1 MPHMQHSLTKAL
13 AFFSAIVCVLLTV
26 ALSTPIDPA
35 IKNFPAGGFS
45 QITSWYKERID
56 AVDPSG
62 KDLSGAVI
70 AIAKEGKL
78 AYLQPIGFQDRAKT
92 IPMTTDS
99 IFWIAS
105 MTKPITSVA
114 AMTLVDDGKL
124 DLDAPVAKYLP
135 ELKTMQVATAK
146 PNPASGKIDIALEP
160 PKRPRTV
167 RDLLRHTSGLVYPPQ
182 FLDEPINRLYAKAAF
197 EPDNSLAE
205 FVTSLSSLPL
215 AHQPGEVWEYSWGVD
230 VLARVVEVA
239 SGQQF
244 DRFLQS
250 RVFKPLGMVDTGF
263 YVPSEN
269 LGRVVEA
276 PTTRPPQFDITWP
289 RKLVSG
295 GGGLAS
301 TALDYLRFCQMLLNG
316 GELDGVRILAPET
329 VKLMTAD
336 ALPYDVSFV
345 GRSVGPD
352 YGTTFGLGFAIRT
365 SRTSSLSSPGGS
377 VGSFGWSGVWGT
389 DFWVDPAQKVIAV
402 QMIQVAPEKVSDY
415 FTAMRNLTYGAL
427 NISQH

>member
-1 MPHMQHSLTKAL
+1 MAHMRHSLTKAL
-13 AFFSAIVCVLLTV
+13 AFFSAIGCVLMTV
-26 ALSTPIDPA
+26 ALSTAIYPA
-35 IKNFPAGGFS
+35 IKNPSIGGFS
-45 QITSWYKERID
+45 QITSWYKKRID
-56 AVDPSG
+56 AVDPSR

-114 AMTLVDDGKL
+114 AMMLVDDGKL

-135 ELKTMQVATAK
+135 ELKTMEVATAK
-146 PNPASGKIDIALEP
+146 PDPASGKIDIALEP
-160 PKRPRTV
+160 PKRPMTV

-182 FLDEPINRLYAKAAF
+182 VLDGPINRLYAKAAF
-197 EPDNSLAE
+197 KPDNSLAE

-230 VLARVVEVA
+230 VLARVVEVS
-239 SGQQF
+239 SGQPF
-244 DRFLQS
+244 DEFLQS
-250 RVFKPLGMVDTGF
+250 RIFKPLGMVDTGF

-276 PTTRPPQFDITWP
+276 PTTRPPQFDITRP

-329 VKLMTAD
+329 VKLMTAN

-352 YGTTFGLGFAIRT
+352 HGTTFGLGFAIRT
-365 SRTSSLSSPGGS
+365 SGGS

-389 DFWVDPAQKVIAV
+389 VFWVDPAQKVIAV
-402 QMIQVAPEKVSDY
+402 QMIQVAPEKVGDY
-415 FTAMRNLTYGAL
+415 FTAMRNLTYAAL

>member
-1 MPHMQHSLTKAL
+1 MTHMQHSLTKAL
-13 AFFSAIVCVLLTV
+13 AFFSAIGCVLLTV

-35 IKNFPAGGFS
+35 NKNFSIGGFS

-56 AVDPSG
+56 AVGPSG

-114 AMTLVDDGKL
+114 AMMLVDDGKL
-124 DLDAPVAKYLP
+124 DLDAPVAEYLP

-160 PKRPRTV
+160 QKRPMTV

-182 FLDEPINRLYAKAAF
+182 VVDGPINRLYAKAAF
-197 EPDNSLAE
+197 KPDNSLAE
-205 FVTSLSSLPL
+205 FVTSLSKLPL

-239 SGQQF
+239 SGQQI
-244 DRFLQS
+244 DQFLQS
-250 RVFKPLGMVDTGF
+250 RIFKPLEMVDTGF
-263 YVPSEN
+263 HVPSEN

-276 PTTRPPQFDITWP
+276 PTTRPPQFDITRP

-295 GGGLAS
+295 G
-301 TALDYLRFCQMLLNG
+301 
-316 GELDGVRILAPET
+316 
-329 VKLMTAD
+329 
-336 ALPYDVSFV
+336 
-345 GRSVGPD
+345 
-352 YGTTFGLGFAIRT
+352 
-365 SRTSSLSSPGGS
+365 
-377 VGSFGWSGVWGT
+377 
-389 DFWVDPAQKVIAV
+389 
-402 QMIQVAPEKVSDY
+402 
-415 FTAMRNLTYGAL
+415 
-427 NISQH
+427 

>member
-1 MPHMQHSLTKAL
+1 MTHMQHSLTKAL
-13 AFFSAIVCVLLTV
+13 AFFSAIGRVLMTV
-26 ALSTPIDPA
+26 ALSTAIYPA
-35 IKNFPAGGFS
+35 IKNPSIGGFS
-45 QITSWYKERID
+45 QITSWYKKRID

-114 AMTLVDDGKL
+114 AMMLVDDGKL

-160 PKRPRTV
+160 PKRPMTV

-182 FLDEPINRLYAKAAF
+182 FVDEPINRLYAKAAF
-197 EPDNSLAE
+197 KPDNSLAE

-244 DRFLQS
+244 DHFLQS
-250 RVFKPLGMVDTGF
+250 SIFKPLGMVDTGF
-263 YVPSEN
+263 YVLSEN

-276 PTTRPPQFDITWP
+276 PTTRPPQFDITRP

-301 TALDYLRFCQMLLNG
+301 TAPDYLRFCQMLLNG

-329 VKLMTAD
+329 VKLMTTD

-352 YGTTFGLGFAIRT
+352 HGTTFGLGFAIRT
-365 SRTSSLSSPGGS
+365 SGGS
-377 VGSFGWSGVWGT
+377 AGSFGWSGVWGT
-389 DFWVDPAQKVIAV
+389 VFWVDPAQKVIAV